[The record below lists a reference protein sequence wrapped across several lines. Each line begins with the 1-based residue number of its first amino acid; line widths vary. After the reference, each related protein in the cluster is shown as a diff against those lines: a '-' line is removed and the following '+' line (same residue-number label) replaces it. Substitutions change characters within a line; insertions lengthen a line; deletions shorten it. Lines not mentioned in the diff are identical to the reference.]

1 MHAAFQ
7 NLIQSFLERPLAAA
21 FGIFGFLC
29 LLIWPLFRA
38 RRAMLTA
45 QFGIGI
51 GYCLHYLLIGAW
63 TGAGITALGAS
74 QTAFSIWVAG
84 HPRLRVALLG
94 FLPLVAGVTWATWGG
109 LPSLFAGTALTL
121 IMLGRLQRDEI
132 RMRVFLLAA
141 SPFGMTYDLLIGSL
155 PALAGGTAAM
165 TLGIVMLVREICR
178 RAKERRRA
186 GRPAALVTWFRS
198 WPRFVGALGLRA
210 PLGTATR

>member
-1 MHAAFQ
+1 MYAAFQ

-94 FLPLVAGVTWATWGG
+94 FLPLVAGVTWATWGAC
-109 LPSLFAGTALTL
+109 PRSSPAP
-121 IMLGRLQRDEI
+121 RLRSSCSGGCSA
-132 RMRVFLLAA
+132 MKSVCA
-141 SPFGMTYDLLIGSL
+141 SS
-155 PALAGGTAAM
+155 
-165 TLGIVMLVREICR
+165 CS
-178 RAKERRRA
+178 RRR
-186 GRPAALVTWFRS
+186 RS
-198 WPRFVGALGLRA
+198 G
-210 PLGTATR
+210 